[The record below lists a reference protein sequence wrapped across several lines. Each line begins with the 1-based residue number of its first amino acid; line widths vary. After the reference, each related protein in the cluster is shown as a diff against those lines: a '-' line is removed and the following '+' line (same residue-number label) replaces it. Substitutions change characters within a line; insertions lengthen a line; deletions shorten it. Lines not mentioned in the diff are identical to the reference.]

1 MDHAMLSQHF
11 LNGLKINYAI
21 YNVVEQ
27 ISLACHIVDIQLS
40 FGISLSKSLSK
51 VNTIFCKY
59 LCAVFGLLLLLC
71 NTINLL
77 KPMISIRK

>member
-27 ISLACHIVDIQLS
+27 ISLTCHIVDIQLS
-40 FGISLSKSLSK
+40 FGISLSK
-51 VNTIFCKY
+51 VIDTIFCKY

-77 KPMISIRK
+77 NPMISIRK